1 MKIDAGIA
9 AQMVAWLAH
18 MRFVSSV

>member
-1 MKIDAGIA
+1 MKIDACIA